1 MPSISLSS
9 VAARGVEPMAA
20 TATLNSRAAALATWG
35 TAWEE
40 LRPGTVDA
48 LLSLAAPDIR
58 FRDPFQ
64 DVRGRE
70 ALRGVLAHMFARVPN
85 PRFTVTDRA
94 FGIEA
99 GYLRWRFVWGAGGE
113 AGRIEGMSELHLG
126 PDGLVTAHLDH
137 WDSGSQ
143 LYATLPFLGPIIRLI
158 SRRVA
163 GT

>member
-1 MPSISLSS
+1 
-9 VAARGVEPMAA
+9 MAA
-20 TATLNSRAAALATWG
+20 TTTLNPRAAALAAWG
-35 TAWEE
+35 AAWEG
-40 LRPGTVDA
+40 LRPGTIEE
-48 LLSLAAPDIR
+48 LLALAAPDIR

-70 ALRGVLAHMFARVPN
+70 ALRGVLTHMFARVAN

-99 GYLRWRFVWGAGGE
+99 GYLRWCFVWGASGE
-113 AGRIEGMSELHLG
+113 AGRIEGMSEIHLD
-126 PDGLVTAHLDH
+126 PAGLVTAHLDH

-143 LYATLPFLGPIIRLI
+143 LYATLPVLGPVIRLI

-163 GT
+163 GG